1 MTRVPFK
8 PTSPEMDQDAANLAL
23 SQTPDPSQIPN
34 SSQTPALSADGSE
47 ADPIAPTNGA
57 IAKLGDRSGESEP
70 ASGTKRSGQSLQRQ
84 LLQTILPLALTPLIV
99 GSVVTYWITEHQSQA
114 RMNQNL
120 EGQSLLANKTI
131 SQNIVDELS
140 AAAALADSPL
150 FLDRV
155 RIGSRAVDAE
165 NLKLNQRTI
174 NEIDDKFAQTKLL
187 EPDQSFNDYLRR
199 VAETEGLKE
208 ILVTEKNGLNVGFTT
223 SPSSLVQSQEEWW
236 QQGKAQTQW
245 ISNPTYDES
254 GGGGFGINLSQKIQ
268 DPENGDFLG
277 VIKVFVSAVKF
288 KELSKYFDQYRLQGS
303 QKLQILDV
311 SLGSALVGYTAEGQK
326 VPESYTDR
334 LKVVGGSTVMSLAKR
349 IVQLDRA
356 EHRSTLAAIQRELQA
371 AYPVENLVVTQG
383 EQVDK
388 RLMDAESLMVSFT
401 YQGKQYAMS
410 VLPKVDWVSIASMD
424 TVDIRAESQD
434 LLSFFAWI
442 ALALAGIATLA
453 AIKLSRQLSAP
464 LNELS
469 TKAQQV
475 STGDLEVTVE
485 PRGSWEAQTLA
496 QTFNTLVF
504 RVKGLLREQTLT
516 ARQATLAA
524 KITGAKVVS
533 LAELPA
539 LFDSV
544 VAEARNILETD
555 RVVIYRFNP
564 DWSSR
569 IVAESVAD
577 NLPSAYQQQLND
589 PCIPPTA
596 YAKCLAE
603 GMFLANAIAA
613 ADPQPE
619 HLTLLR
625 ELQVKSILSV
635 PVMSQGHPYGL
646 LIAHHCTAA
655 HQWQPAEEEFFK
667 QLGLQLGLVIE
678 RLTLL
683 EQTRDLAEEQRQT
696 KEGLQR
702 NAIQLL
708 MDVDPV
714 SQGNLTARAKVTED
728 EIGTVADSYN
738 ATIASL
744 RKIVVQVQSA
754 AGQVAETTATN
765 QLSVS
770 ALSAAAAQQATE
782 IVNALERAQEMA
794 DSVKLVAANAE
805 KAETAVQ
812 QAAQTVQA
820 GDNAMNRTVESI
832 LAIRQT
838 VADTAKKVKRL
849 GESSQKIYNVVNLI
863 SGFAAQTNMLA
874 LNASI
879 EASRAG
885 EGGKGFA
892 VVAEEVRGLARQ
904 SAEATTE
911 IEKLVASIQTETNEV
926 MMAMESGTEQVVT
939 GTKLVDETRQS
950 LNQIAAASLQISA
963 LVESIAQATI
973 VQTKASETVTDNMT
987 TVAAIASQNST
998 AANQVSESFEQ
1009 LRSVAQALQAEVGR
1023 FTVQ

>member
-8 PTSPEMDQDAANLAL
+8 PTSSEIDQEPANLDPSHSAEFAHPDA
-23 SQTPDPSQIPN
+23 QTPG
-34 SSQTPALSADGSE
+34 SA
-47 ADPIAPTNGA
+47 ADLVSAESPIATTDGT
-57 IAKLGDRSGESEP
+57 IVMLGDRASREP
-70 ASGTKRSGQSLQRQ
+70 AAKRSGQSLQRQ
-84 LLQTILPLALTPLIV
+84 LLQTVLPLALAPLLV
-99 GSVVTYWITEHQSQA
+99 GSIVTYWITEKQSEV

-131 SQNIVDELS
+131 NQNITDELT

-155 RIGSRAVDAE
+155 RIGSKKADAD
-165 NLKLNQRTI
+165 NLKLSQRTVNDI
-174 NEIDDKFAQTKLL
+174 EDRFPQTKLI
-187 EPDQSFNDYLRR
+187 EPDQTFNDYLRR
-199 VAETEGLKE
+199 VAETEGLKQLL
-208 ILVTEKNGLNVGFTT
+208 ITERNGLTVGYTT
-223 SPSSLVQSQEEWW
+223 MPSNLLQSQEEWW

-245 ISNPTYDES
+245 IGRPTYDES

-303 QKLQILDV
+303 QQLQILDV
-311 SLGSALVGYTAEGQK
+311 SLGSALVSYTAEGQK
-326 VPESYTDR
+326 APESYVDR
-334 LKVVGGSTVMSLAKR
+334 LPVIGGNVVMNLAR
-349 IVQLDRA
+349 RMVQFDRA

-371 AYPVENLVVTQG
+371 DYPVQNLVVNQG

-388 RLMDAESLMVSFT
+388 RLMDAESLMISFT
-401 YQGKQYAMS
+401 YQNKRYALS

-424 TVDIRAESQD
+424 TAEIRAESQS
-434 LLSFFAWI
+434 LLSSFAWI
-442 ALALAGIATLA
+442 ALTLAGVAALIA
-453 AIKLSRQLSAP
+453 IRLSRQLSTP

-469 TKAQQV
+469 IKAKQV
-475 STGDLEVTVE
+475 SSGDLEVTAE
-485 PRGSWEAQTLA
+485 PRGSWETQTLA
-496 QTFNTLVF
+496 RTFNTLVF
-504 RVKGLLREQTLT
+504 RVKGLLREQTLN
-516 ARQATLAA
+516 ARQAQLAA
-524 KITGAKVVS
+524 KITGAKVMS
-533 LAELPA
+533 SAELPA
-539 LFDSV
+539 VFDSV
-544 VAEARNILETD
+544 VAEARNILEAD
-555 RVVIYRFNP
+555 RVVIYQFNP
-564 DWSSR
+564 DWSSQ

-577 NLPSAYQQQLND
+577 NLPSAYQQQFND

-613 ADPQPE
+613 ADPPPE

-635 PVMSQGHPYGL
+635 PVISQGHPYGL
-646 LIAHHCTAA
+646 LIAHHCIAA
-655 HQWQPAEEEFFK
+655 HQWQPAEEDFFK

-678 RLTLL
+678 RLALL
-683 EQTRDLAEEQRQT
+683 EQTRNLAEEQRQT

-708 MDVDPV
+708 MDVDPI

-738 ATIASL
+738 ATVASL
-744 RKIVVQVQSA
+744 RKIVIQVQDA
-754 AGQVAETTATN
+754 AGQVADTTVTN
-765 QLSVS
+765 QNSVR
-770 ALSAAAAQQATE
+770 ALSDAAAQQAAE

-805 KAETAVQ
+805 KAEAAVQ

-838 VADTAKKVKRL
+838 VAETAKKVKRL

-911 IEKLVASIQTETNEV
+911 IEKLVASIQAETNEV
-926 MMAMESGTEQVVT
+926 MIAMESGTEQVVT

-973 VQTKASETVTDNMT
+973 VQTQASETVTDSMT
-987 TVAAIASQNST
+987 TVAAIANQNST
-998 AANQVSESFEQ
+998 AANQVSDSFEQ

-1023 FTVQ
+1023 FKVQ